1 VFESKNCF
9 EGYVYCLRKCR
20 LDFDDGGDT
29 EMGKPSSIYHRIAA
43 DVRMF
48 VVYMMILSQPLDFR
62 DMTVGLTMADTFD

>member
-1 VFESKNCF
+1 
-9 EGYVYCLRKCR
+9 
-20 LDFDDGGDT
+20 
-29 EMGKPSSIYHRIAA
+29 MGKPSSIYHRIAA